1 MQILCNQL
9 KGGAILPFFKLIKLN
24 KMKILKM
31 RDGFLWG
38 DVTEIAK
45 DIFNA
50 GTFELYAVYFDG
62 SESLLTDIDAINN
75 QIESGLP
82 ICIEL
87 DNEKIFNIPA
97 GNNRISHKNNF
108 TFI

>member
-1 MQILCNQL
+1 MIQFLLEHIKVNTIINLSN
-9 KGGAILPFFKLIKLN
+9 FKLN

-31 RDGFLWG
+31 RVGFLWG

-87 DNEKIFNIPA
+87 DNEKNIY
-97 GNNRISHKNNF
+97 NY
-108 TFI
+108 